1 MQGSRW
7 VQRWSKAVF
16 GVGLAVSLGL
26 GAMSPARAEVVF
38 STNFESGLPVQVSP
52 GLAQVEGVQFFAGL
66 GPVASPFA
74 GSFLRSPTGNEITLT
89 LTDLPGHTE
98 ISLGFLLAA
107 IDSLDGTG
115 SFPQGDFLRI
125 TLDGVQVFRESFANA
140 TASQVQSYVPPPGGE
155 LARRVDLGFEGPG
168 SYYTDSA
175 YDMFLE
181 PTLQNLAHTASS
193 AVFTFVMEGPGVQ
206 ELSDE
211 SWAMDQLTVSVTPVP
226 EPSAVWLA
234 LAGLAGAGWL
244 GRRRR

>member
-1 MQGSRW
+1 MQGSSW
-7 VQRWSKAVF
+7 GKRWSKAAM
-16 GVGLAVSLGL
+16 GVGLGLGLSL

-38 STNFESGLPVQVSP
+38 SADFESGLPAQVLP
-52 GLAQVEGVQFFAGL
+52 GLAELTDVQFFAGL
-66 GPVASPFA
+66 GPVEHPFA

-115 SFPQGDFLRI
+115 TFPQGDFLRI

-140 TASQVQSYVPPPGGE
+140 LESQVQSYVPPPGGE
-155 LARRVDLGFEGPG
+155 LARHVDLGFEGPG
-168 SYYTDSA
+168 GYYTDSA

-181 PTLQNLAHTASS
+181 PTLQNLAHTAST

-226 EPSAVWLA
+226 EPSAIWLA
-234 LAGLAGAGWL
+234 LAGLVGAGWL
-244 GRRRR
+244 RRRRG